1 MEEFEAIAEIEG
13 ITARAVCALVKCGI
27 SAQNQNDF
35 TMQIKD
41 LRIFMG
47 GRLLSKFFVL
57 FIDKFYFWIQKSIL
71 GEITYR
77 NRH

>member
-13 ITARAVCALVKCGI
+13 ITAGAVCALVKCGI

-57 FIDKFYFWIQKSIL
+57 FIDKFYF
-71 GEITYR
+71 
-77 NRH
+77 